1 MSAVEILEEKRELSD
16 DELRKRMSGHL
27 CRCTGYE
34 NIFRAVKKTML
45 RRLGKDAEAE
55 AV

>member
-1 MSAVEILEEKRELSD
+1 MILSAQEILNEGRELSD
-16 DELRKRMSGHL
+16 EEIRIRMSGHL

-45 RRLGKDAEAE
+45 KRLGKPAEN
-55 AV
+55 